1 MYVWT
6 KENFHRTYEK
16 YSDLVYRL
24 CLLYLKNE
32 SVLNQR
38 SLLKNHLR
46 RKLQAKTYLMLLQL
60 CRKNT
65 EKYCIYIIMKS
76 IPSARSAN

>member
-24 CLLYLKNE
+24 CLLYLKTKAT
-32 SVLNQR
+32 Q
-38 SLLKNHLR
+38 
-46 RKLQAKTYLMLLQL
+46 KTA
-60 CRKNT
+60 CK
-65 EKYCIYIIMKS
+65 IFF
-76 IPSARSAN
+76 